1 MCIHDT
7 CVPLQPWLL
16 QPPRLLRLTNLRQ
29 STHTHTQHIST
40 SNNTTHTRV
49 TTQCNVQHRRSRPQL
64 LAYNHIV
71 NNDSEVSLSPLISPS
86 PSLSLTR
93 SPRRRWL
100 SHLVFA
106 VLPPLLLQLQSHQRF
121 FCKFSKIENYFL
133 QNILDLDNGWSDTVV
148 VDNSKYSIK

>member
-29 STHTHTQHIST
+29 STHTHSTSARQTTQHTHVQQHNATYSIAGLGLNFLPTIISSIMT
-40 SNNTTHTRV
+40 A
-49 TTQCNVQHRRSRPQL
+49 RSVYPRSSLPLPLCHSLDHHVVVGCHILCL
-64 LAYNHIV
+64 LFYHLYFCSYNHV
-71 NNDSEVSLSPLISPS
+71 NV
-86 PSLSLTR
+86 
-93 SPRRRWL
+93 
-100 SHLVFA
+100 
-106 VLPPLLLQLQSHQRF
+106 F
-121 FCKFSKIENYFL
+121 FCKVSKIENYFL